1 MMHASTE
8 HNCVTPDHLRRDAF
22 VYIRQSTLQQVL
34 HNTESTKRQYALRDR
49 AMALGWP
56 AERVHIVDADLGLSG
71 ASAADRMGF
80 QQLVA
85 EVGLGKA
92 GIVLGLEVSRL
103 ARNSSDWHR
112 LLEICALS
120 GTLILD
126 EEGLY
131 DPSQFNDR
139 LLLGLKGTM
148 SEAELHVIR
157 SRLVGGMRNKARR
170 GELRMALP
178 VGLVY
183 DGQGRVVRDPDLQV
197 QNTLQIFFDTFH
209 RTQSAAAVYSHFRQH
224 DIPFP
229 RRLRIR
235 EQAGNLVWGP
245 LLRRHVVLTLRN
257 PRYSGAYVWGRTKSR
272 KMVNG
277 TYHPITLEQKQWQV
291 VLPES
296 HAGYITWDQ
305 YQHNVSVLRDNGRA
319 YGPDR
324 CRASPQDGPALLA
337 GMVLCGLCGNRMK
350 TSYHDRN
357 GKLMASYSCHSADQ
371 NDRKCQTMVSRDIDR
386 AISGLILDAV
396 KPENIN
402 LACAVHDEIRQRQ
415 AEVER
420 LLEQQVKRTLHEV
433 RLARDRYMRVD
444 PGNRLVADSLESDW
458 NARLR
463 EQREAEERLEEQ
475 RKQNI
480 DSLKDEARNAI
491 LDMAGNFSKLWDDQ
505 QIGNQDRK
513 RIARLII
520 EDVTLSKGEQVL
532 VQVRYKSG
540 MTKSLRLEKP
550 KNGWQQRETP
560 AEVIR
565 QVDQLLDVHT
575 DRQVAAE
582 LNALGVRSG
591 LDREYND
598 RMVED
603 IRRKHGL
610 ASTEARL
617 LRNGYIREAD
627 MASRLQIC
635 TATVRSWRKQ
645 GLVHGQLCNDKGQY
659 LYRCPEEGN
668 IPRKQQGRKL
678 TDRISAPVFDGSC
691 DTPNTP

>member
-1 MMHASTE
+1 MMHTSTE
-8 HNCVTPDHLRRDAF
+8 QNCVTPDHLRRDAF
-22 VYIRQSTLQQVL
+22 VYIRQSTLQQVM

-49 AMALGWP
+49 AVALGWP
-56 AERVHIVDADLGLSG
+56 VDRVHIVDADLGLSG

-157 SRLVGGMRNKARR
+157 SRLVGGMRNKAKR

-183 DGQGRVVRDPDLQV
+183 DGQGRVVRDPDQQV
-197 QNTLQIFFDTFH
+197 QSTLQLFFDAFH
-209 RTQSAAAVYSHFRQH
+209 RTQSAAAVYSHFRKN

-272 KMVNG
+272 KMMNG
-277 TYHPITLEQKQWQV
+277 TWHPIKLEQEQWQV
-291 VLPES
+291 TLPES
-296 HAGYITWDQ
+296 HAGYITWDR
-305 YQHNVSVLRDNGRA
+305 YQRNVSILRENGRA

-324 CRASPQDGPALLA
+324 CRAPPQDGPALLT
-337 GMVLCGLCGNRMK
+337 GMVLCGLCGSRMK

-357 GKLMASYSCHSADQ
+357 GKLMASYSCNTSDQ
-371 NDRKCQTMVSRDIDR
+371 NDRKCQSMVARDIDR
-386 AISGLILDAV
+386 VISGLILDAV
-396 KPENIN
+396 KPENVD

-420 LLEQQVKRTLHEV
+420 ILEQQVKRTTYEV

-444 PGNRLVADSLESDW
+444 PSNRLVADSLESDW

-463 EQREAEERLEEQ
+463 EQREAEDRLDGQ

-480 DSLKDEARNAI
+480 DTLKDEAKRAL
-491 LDMAGNFSKLWDDQ
+491 LDMASNFSTLWDDQ
-505 QIGNQDRK
+505 RVGNQDRK

-520 EDVTLSKGEQVL
+520 EDVTLSKGEQLL

-540 MTKSLRLEKP
+540 MTKSFRLEKP

-560 AEVIR
+560 AEIIS
-565 QVDQLLDVHT
+565 QVDRLLELHT

-582 LNALGVRSG
+582 LNALGLNSG
-591 LDREYND
+591 LDRTFNE
-598 RMVED
+598 RMVEG

-617 LRNGYIREAD
+617 LGKGYLREAD
-627 MASRLQIC
+627 MADRLHIC
-635 TATVRSWRKQ
+635 TASVRAWRKQ
-645 GLVHGQLCNDKGQY
+645 GFVHGRPCNDKGQY
-659 LYRCPEEGN
+659 LYLWPDDGN
-668 IPRKQQGRKL
+668 IPQKQQGRKFA
-678 TDRISAPVFDGSC
+678 DRRSDPMNNGKV
-691 DTPNTP
+691 TPTIP